1 MADQRPLVLDSTN
14 VYDKEFGGGSD
25 NLNVAGGKLVNVGT
39 PTAATDGA
47 TKAYVDAVAAGLDW
61 KASVRLATAAAL
73 PSNTA
78 AGSGVGKT
86 LTATA
91 NGALSVD
98 GVAVAVGNRILV
110 KNESAGANNGIYTV
124 TAAGDGSNPYVL
136 TRATDFDTDA
146 EVTAGAAVFSTE
158 GSTNA
163 ERGWVL
169 TTDDPIVVDT
179 TALAFA
185 QFSAATAYTFGAGLV
200 ESGSTVSVELDTSA
214 NAQGSGS
221 GGGSSGLEFDT
232 AGNGG
237 KLRAAVNATGGIER
251 SASGL
256 AAKLNGDSLASGASG
271 LSVQWAPSLRFSFVA
286 DETLAVGD
294 PVYQTTTN
302 NRVGKG
308 RADTDA
314 KANVRGIA
322 FSAAAA
328 AGDAVVVLMQ
338 GIAAGVLSGAT
349 AGTRYYLAPTGG
361 LTTTQ
366 PGSNNRVLEIGYSVN
381 ATDLWVDI
389 VDRGKK
395 A

>member
-1 MADQRPLVLDSTN
+1 MADRLPKVFN
-14 VYDKEFGGGSD
+14 AAGVYDQELPVGD
-25 NLNVAGGKLVNVGT
+25 NLDVGGGKLVNLGT

-47 TKAYVDAVAAGLDW
+47 TKAYVDAVATGLDW

-73 PSNTA
+73 PANTP

-98 GVAVAVGNRILV
+98 GVAVAVNDRILV
-110 KNESAGANNGIYTV
+110 KNEVAGANNGIYTV
-124 TAAGDGSNPYVL
+124 TAVGDGSNPYVL
-136 TRATDFDTDA
+136 TRATDFDTNA

-163 ERGWVL
+163 DRGWVL

-185 QFSAATAYTFGAGLV
+185 QFSAATAYTFGAGLL
-200 ESGSTVSVELDTSA
+200 ESGSTVSVELDTAA
-214 NAQGSGS
+214 NAQGAGS

-232 AGNGG
+232 AGNSG
-237 KLRAAVNATGGIER
+237 KLRAAVHATGGVER
-251 SASGL
+251 TATGL
-256 AAKLNGDSLASGASG
+256 AAKLNGNSLASGASG
-271 LSVQWAPSLRFSFVA
+271 LSVQWAPHLRFAFVA

-302 NRVGKG
+302 NRFGKG
-308 RADTDA
+308 RADTDS

-322 FSAAAA
+322 ATAAA
-328 AGDAVVVLMQ
+328 AGGDAVDILMMGVAT
-338 GIAAGVLSGAT
+338 GILSGAT

-366 PGSNNRVLEIGYSVN
+366 PGSNQRIIEIGYAIN
-381 ATDLWVDI
+381 ATDLLVFI
-389 VDRGKK
+389 IDRGKK